1 MSGRTNRR
9 RPNPDRRRAL
19 ELLAGN
25 PAGMTEAIMIA
36 NGFSVDV
43 LADLIRDRP
52 ATVSTEGIV
61 AGGRIIQTEPCPITT
76 QH

>member
-1 MSGRTNRR
+1 
-9 RPNPDRRRAL
+9 
-19 ELLAGN
+19 
-25 PAGMTEAIMIA
+25 MTEAIMIA